1 MSDSNVTPIGTK
13 TDRLGHQLNMHEAMK
28 DELLQ
33 VLNKYRELDLLQPFI
48 SDAFAEIGSEAN
60 MGPLAM
66 IFDGDEPA

>member
-1 MSDSNVTPIGTK
+1 MNDKVTPIGTK
-13 TDRLGHQLNMHEAMK
+13 ADRLGHQLNMHEAMK